1 MRELKTRAD
10 IEYLI
15 DTFYKKVVADESIGS
30 FFTEVVELDWN
41 KHIPIMIDF
50 WESVLFGGYKYKG
63 NPMSV
68 HMELNNKEALKP
80 EHFERWLD
88 LWETTI
94 KNNFSGKKATKAIQ
108 KAKTVSEVMMMRLK
122 QSEDKSRLNLSE
134 NQPAKG
140 LGGFLRG
147 R

>member
-15 DTFYKKVVADESIGS
+15 DTFYKKVVADDSIGS
-30 FFTEVVELDWN
+30 FFTEVVKLDWN

-108 KAKTVSEVMMMRLK
+108 KAKTVSGVMMMRIK
-122 QSEDKSRLNLSE
+122 QSEGKSMLYIVDS
-134 NQPAKG
+134 PANTKPEK
-140 LGGFLRG
+140 RNS
-147 R
+147 